1 MFRGM
6 RERYSSRCCPGTV
19 RCRRTTGLGGQTPE
33 RKRLSR
39 SGSILSGD
47 WLYFGFTRGAPSPP
61 KACACLWL
69 DAIACAQ
76 HPLPATLRACPLD
89 LCPPYFL
96 PSLAETGGGGGEK
109 TKGQAA
115 SGLQSSRARQL
126 DERSKIGRQ
135 KRALKNSGQDLT
147 GVASNAHLLWWCCL
161 PLSCAA
167 AAPIEEAAPGRYRA
181 ACRVSRTCGG

>member
-69 DAIACAQ
+69 DAIACA
-76 HPLPATLRACPLD
+76 ASAA
-89 LCPPYFL
+89 
-96 PSLAETGGGGGEK
+96 SN
-109 TKGQAA
+109 AA
-115 SGLQSSRARQL
+115 SGVQSSRARQL

-161 PLSCAA
+161 PLACAA
-167 AAPIEEAAPGRYRA
+167 AGPIEEAAPGRYRA